1 MKVEAFFGFSRT
13 PFGRDIPIS
22 KLMKSAQWNEMNER
36 LMHVTQTRSFGVFT
50 GDTGTGKTTAL
61 RRLESE
67 LDKNRYRILYVY
79 DSYLTPRNFYWE
91 TLLQL
96 GHTPRFYRGDAKR
109 QLQKAL
115 NEVLLT
121 HVTPLVIVDEAHL
134 LSHEMLEE
142 IRFLL
147 NLDMD
152 SRSSC
157 ALILTGQTE
166 LKEKLKLQVH
176 QAIEGRVDV
185 RFHLEELT
193 EKEVGIYVKSHLE
206 AAEAPREIFTEEAL
220 KVLHEFSGGVA
231 RKVNKV
237 ALSALMFAAIQGK
250 KLVDDYLVRE
260 VISAEFEKDW
270 PF

>member
-1 MKVEAFFGFSRT
+1 MRIETFFSFSGT
-13 PFGRDIPIS
+13 PFGRDIPVS
-22 KLMKSAQWNEMNER
+22 KLMKGTQWNEMAER
-36 LMHVTQTRSFGVFT
+36 LLYVTHTRGFGVFT

-67 LDKNRYRILYVY
+67 LDKNRYRIFYVC

-91 TLLQL
+91 VLLQL
-96 GHTPRFYRGDAKR
+96 GYTPKFYRGDAKR

-115 NEVLLT
+115 DEVVLS
-121 HVTPLVIVDEAHL
+121 HVTPVVLVDEAHL

-147 NLDMD
+147 NREMD
-152 SRSSC
+152 SKSTC
-157 ALILTGQTE
+157 ALILTGQAE
-166 LKEKLKLQVH
+166 LKAKLKLQIH

-185 RFHLEELT
+185 RFHLEGLT

-206 AAEAPREIFTEEAL
+206 AVEAVHEIFTEEAL
-220 KVLHEFSGGVA
+220 KVLHEFSGGAV
-231 RKVNKV
+231 RKVNRV
-237 ALSALMFAAIQGK
+237 ALNALMLAAAKEK
-250 KLVDDYLVRE
+250 KIVDDYLVRE
-260 VISAEFEKDW
+260 VISVELERDW